1 MSSNKVSGWDRRGFF
16 QAAAAV
22 GLAASAPR
30 AASAAQRSETE
41 ADVTPKPTPD
51 SRADINTS
59 DILVETM
66 IDWGA
71 THVFGIVGDGINSI
85 IESMRK
91 RQDRI
96 RYIAVRH
103 EEAAA
108 FMASGWAKHTGGL
121 SVCVGTTGPVAI
133 HLMNGLYDAA
143 FDGAPV
149 LALTGLTFH
158 DLRGV
163 RYQQNVDTVKL
174 MEPLAV
180 YNEEVTGPQ
189 HAVLIANRAC
199 RAALGDRGVA
209 HLAISKDVQLMKLSA
224 DKRSMR
230 NPGLRSSSSWSPP
243 LSAPPSDQLRAAASV
258 LNAGARVA
266 VLAGQGAL
274 SARNEVTQ
282 LADVLGAPVA
292 KALLGKAVLPDD
304 SPFTT
309 GGIGDLG
316 TAPSSWAMQ
325 SCDTVLILG
334 STMPWEEYYPKPGQA
349 RGVQVDLKP
358 DRLGLRYPVEIG
370 LTGDVKATLQGLLPL
385 LTRKTDRS
393 FLQEAQRRM
402 TDWNQLLEKVVT
414 TARSPLRPQM
424 VVRTLSDLPSDNA
437 VISLDCDANTHFA
450 ARCLQLKAGQQ
461 LTGTGML
468 ATMAPGLSYAIAA
481 KLAYPD
487 RPSVAVVGDRDVD
500 GGTDDRRRQPAPC
513 EDRHSQEQQPRRGQI
528 RAEGNRQSRIRM
540 HIGAD
545 RLRRIREGLRRRW
558 VSLRTAG
565 RGSRRH
571 SGRVEFTWAGD
582 RRGRRRRRREAGKA
596 GRTKGLRLRRQWAGV
611 SNAAPSTTKLV
622 GVQIRDMSDGKVF
635 RYGANAALRGTAV
648 VTSELSGYL

>member
-1 MSSNKVSGWDRRGFF
+1 MSSNRVSGWDRRGFF
-16 QAAAAV
+16 QVAAAA
-22 GLAASAPR
+22 GLAATAPR
-30 AASAAQRSETE
+30 VASAAQPSETVP
-41 ADVTPKPTPD
+41 DVTPQPTPTAG
-51 SRADINTS
+51 ADMTTS
-59 DILVETM
+59 DILVEAL

-85 IESMRK
+85 IESLRK

-121 SVCVGTTGPVAI
+121 GVCVGTTGPGAI

-149 LALTGLTFH
+149 VALTGLTFH

-163 RYQQNVDTVKL
+163 RYQQSVDTVKL
-174 MEPLAV
+174 MEPLTV

-230 NPGLRSSSSWSPP
+230 NPGARSSSSWSPP

-274 SARNEVTQ
+274 SARDEVSQ
-282 LADVLGAPVA
+282 LADVLAAPVA

-309 GGIGDLG
+309 GGIGDPG
-316 TAPSSWAMQ
+316 AAPSSWAMQ
-325 SCDTVLILG
+325 NCDTVLILG

-358 DRLGLRYPVEIG
+358 DRLSLRYPVEIG

-385 LTRKTDRS
+385 LNRKADRG

-402 TDWNQLLEKVVT
+402 TDWNQLLDKVVT

-424 VVRTLSDLPSDNA
+424 VVRALNDLLPDNA
-437 VISLDCDANTHFA
+437 VISLDCGANTHFA
-450 ARCLQLKAGQQ
+450 ARCLQFKAGQR

-468 ATMAPGLSYAIAA
+468 ATMAPGMSYAIAA

-487 RPSVAVVGDRDVD
+487 RPSVAVVGD
-500 GGTDDRRRQPAPC
+500 GGFAMLMAELTTAVANKLAVKIVILKNNSLAEVKFEQKEIGIPNTGARCRRSTSLPSRKRAGPRASAANVPKKCAARSRRRSILPVLP
-513 EDRHSQEQQPRRGQI
+513 SSKPWSTPRRS
-528 RAEGNRQSRIRM
+528 RQSR
-540 HIGAD
+540 
-545 RLRRIREGLRRRW
+545 
-558 VSLRTAG
+558 
-565 RGSRRH
+565 
-571 SGRVEFTWAGD
+571 
-582 RRGRRRRRREAGKA
+582 
-596 GRTKGLRLRRQWAGV
+596 
-611 SNAAPSTTKLV
+611 
-622 GVQIRDMSDGKVF
+622 
-635 RYGANAALRGTAV
+635 
-648 VTSELSGYL
+648 TS